1 MRRMTRRTLALLVVA
16 TLLALNAT
24 LLLVQ
29 PGLALPGSLAAYL
42 LGPKMVKAEVIIKE
56 GKTTY
61 DYRIDQGKI
70 RAVSSTSVTLYERTG
85 ELVTVP
91 VSPGARVTLGGKT
104 VLLTALK
111 KGMRAQTVR
120 NGSAPADIVQ
130 AFRR

>member
-1 MRRMTRRTLALLVVA
+1 MERMTRRTFALLVVA
-16 TLLALNAT
+16 ALLAVNAT

-42 LGPKMVKAEVIIKE
+42 LGPKMVKAEVVIKE

-61 DYRIDQGKI
+61 DYRIDQGKL

-85 ELVTVP
+85 ELVVVP

-111 KGMRAQTVR
+111 KGMRVQTLR
-120 NGSAPADIVQ
+120 NGGAPADTVQ

>member
-1 MRRMTRRTLALLVVA
+1 MTRRTFTLLVVA
-16 TLLALNAT
+16 ALLALNAT

-29 PGLALPGSLAAYL
+29 SGLALPGSLAAHL
-42 LGPKMVKAEVIIKE
+42 LGPKMVKAEIVVKE

-70 RAVSSTSVTLYERTG
+70 RAVSSTSVTLWERTG
-85 ELVTVP
+85 EVVTIP

-111 KGMRAQTVR
+111 KGMRVLTIR
-120 NGSAPADIVQ
+120 NGGAPADTVQ

>member
-1 MRRMTRRTLALLVVA
+1 MTRRTFTLLVVA
-16 TLLALNAT
+16 ALLALNAT

-29 PGLALPGSLAAYL
+29 SGLALPGSLAAHL
-42 LGPKMVKAEVIIKE
+42 LGPKMVKAEIVVKE

-70 RAVSSTSVTLYERTG
+70 RAVSSTSVTLWERTG
-85 ELVTVP
+85 EVVTIP

-111 KGMRAQTVR
+111 KGMRVQTVR
-120 NGSAPADIVQ
+120 NGGAPADTVQ

>member
-1 MRRMTRRTLALLVVA
+1 MGRMTRRTFALFAVA
-16 TLLALNAT
+16 GLLAVNAT

-29 PGLALPGSLAAYL
+29 PSLALPGSLAAWL
-42 LGPKMVKAEVIIKE
+42 LGPKMVKAEIVVKD

-61 DYRIDQGKI
+61 DYRIDQGKL
-70 RAVSSTSVTLYERTG
+70 RAVTSTSVTLYERTG
-85 ELVTVP
+85 DVVTIP

-111 KGMRAQTVR
+111 KGMRVQTVR
-120 NGSAPADIVQ
+120 NGSAPADTVQ

>member
-1 MRRMTRRTLALLVVA
+1 MTRRTFALLVVA
-16 TLLALNAT
+16 ALLALNAT
-24 LLLVQ
+24 LLLAQ
-29 PGLALPGSLAAYL
+29 SGLALPGSLAAYL
-42 LGPKMVKAEVIIKE
+42 LGPKMVKAEIVIKE

-70 RAVSSTSVTLYERTG
+70 RAVSSTSVTLWERTG
-85 ELVTVP
+85 EVVTIP

-111 KGMRAQTVR
+111 KGMRAQTIR
-120 NGSAPADIVQ
+120 NGSAPADTVQ

>member
-1 MRRMTRRTLALLVVA
+1 MSRMTRRTFTLLVVA
-16 TLLALNAT
+16 ALLALNAT

-29 PGLALPGSLAAYL
+29 SGLALPGSLAAHL
-42 LGPKMVKAEVIIKE
+42 LGPKMVKAEIVVKE

-70 RAVSSTSVTLYERTG
+70 RAVSSTSVTLWERTG
-85 ELVTVP
+85 EVVTIP

-111 KGMRAQTVR
+111 KGMRVQTVR
-120 NGSAPADIVQ
+120 NGSAPADTVQ

>member
-1 MRRMTRRTLALLVVA
+1 MGRMTRRTLALFVVA
-16 TLLALNAT
+16 GLLAVNAT

-29 PGLALPGSLAAYL
+29 PGLALPGSLAAWL
-42 LGPKMVKAEVIIKE
+42 LGPKMVKAEIVVKD
-56 GKTTY
+56 GGTTY
-61 DYRIDQGKI
+61 DYRIDQGKV
-70 RAVSSTSVTLYERTG
+70 RAVSSTSITLFERTG
-85 ELVTVP
+85 DVVTIP

-120 NGSAPADIVQ
+120 NGSAPADTVQ

>member
-1 MRRMTRRTLALLVVA
+1 MKRRTVAVLVVA
-16 TLLALNAT
+16 ALLTLNAV

-70 RAVSSTSVTLYERTG
+70 RAVSSTSVTLWERTG
-85 ELVTVP
+85 EVVTIP

-111 KGMRAQTVR
+111 KGMRAQTIR
-120 NGSAPADIVQ
+120 NGSAPADTVQ

>member
-1 MRRMTRRTLALLVVA
+1 MTRRTLALLAVA

-29 PGLALPGSLAAYL
+29 PGLALPGSLAAWL
-42 LGPKMVKAEVIIKE
+42 LGPKMVKAEIVVKD

-61 DYRIDQGKI
+61 DYRIDQGRI
-70 RAVSSTSVTLYERTG
+70 RAVSSTSVTLFERTG
-85 ELVTVP
+85 DVVAIP

-111 KGMRAQTVR
+111 KGMRVQTVR
-120 NGSAPADIVQ
+120 NGSAPADTVQ

>member
-1 MRRMTRRTLALLVVA
+1 MTRRTFTLLVVA
-16 TLLALNAT
+16 ALLAVNAT

-29 PGLALPGSLAAYL
+29 SGLALPGSLAAHL
-42 LGPKMVKAEVIIKE
+42 LGPKMVKAEIVVKE

-61 DYRIDQGKI
+61 DYRIDQGKV
-70 RAVSSTSVTLYERTG
+70 RAVSSTSLTLWERTG
-85 ELVTVP
+85 EVVTIP

-111 KGMRAQTVR
+111 KGMRVQTVR
-120 NGSAPADIVQ
+120 NGSAPADTVL

>member
-1 MRRMTRRTLALLVVA
+1 MKRRTFAVVALAALL
-16 TLLALNAT
+16 TLNAV

-29 PGLALPGSLAAYL
+29 SSLALPGSLAGYL
-42 LGPKMVKAEVIIKE
+42 LGPKMVKAEVVVKD
-56 GKTTY
+56 GGTTY

-70 RAVSSTSVTLYERTG
+70 RAVATTSLTLYERTG

-104 VLLTALK
+104 VLLTSLK
-111 KGMRAQTVR
+111 KGMRAWTMR
-120 NGSAPADIVQ
+120 NGSAPADTVQ

>member
-1 MRRMTRRTLALLVVA
+1 MKRRTVAVLAVS
-16 TLLALNAT
+16 TLLALNAV
-24 LLLVQ
+24 LFLVQ
-29 PGLALPGSLAAYL
+29 PGLALPGSLAGYL
-42 LGPKMVKAEVIIKE
+42 LGPKMVKAEIVVKE
-56 GKTTY
+56 GGTTY

-70 RAVSSTSVTLYERTG
+70 RAVAPTSLTLLERTG
-85 ELVTVP
+85 DVVTIP

-120 NGSAPADIVQ
+120 NGSAPADTVQ

>member
-1 MRRMTRRTLALLVVA
+1 MKRRTVAALAVSA
-16 TLLALNAT
+16 LLALNAI
-24 LLLVQ
+24 LFLVQ
-29 PGLALPGSLAAYL
+29 PGLALPGSLAAWL
-42 LGPKMVKAEVIIKE
+42 LGPKMVKAEIVVKD
-56 GKTTY
+56 GGTTY

-85 ELVTVP
+85 DVVTVP

-111 KGMRAQTVR
+111 KGMRVQTVR
-120 NGSAPADIVQ
+120 NGSAPADTVQ

>member
-1 MRRMTRRTLALLVVA
+1 MKRRTVAALALGA
-16 TLLALNAT
+16 LLALNAT

-29 PGLALPGSLAAYL
+29 PGLALPGSLAAWL
-42 LGPKMVKAEVIIKE
+42 LGPKMVKAEIVVKD
-56 GKTTY
+56 GGTTY

-85 ELVTVP
+85 DVVTVP

-111 KGMRAQTVR
+111 KGMRVQTVR
-120 NGSAPADIVQ
+120 NGSAPADTVQ

>member
-1 MRRMTRRTLALLVVA
+1 MKRRTFAVLVVSA
-16 TLLALNAT
+16 LLALNAA

-29 PGLALPGSLAAYL
+29 SSLALPGSLAAYL
-42 LGPKMVKAEVIIKE
+42 LGPKMVKAEIVVKD
-56 GKTTY
+56 GGTTY

-70 RAVSSTSVTLYERTG
+70 RAVTANSVTLWERTG
-85 ELVTVP
+85 DVVTVP

-111 KGMRAQTVR
+111 KGMRVQTVR
-120 NGSAPADIVQ
+120 NGSAPADTVQ

>member
-1 MRRMTRRTLALLVVA
+1 MTRRTLALLVVA
-16 TLLALNAT
+16 TLLAVNAT

-29 PGLALPGSLAAYL
+29 PGLALPGSLAAWL
-42 LGPKMVKAEVIIKE
+42 LGPKMVKAEIVVKE

-70 RAVSSTSVTLYERTG
+70 RALSSTSVTLWERTG
-85 ELVTVP
+85 EVVTIP

-111 KGMRAQTVR
+111 KGMRVQTVR
-120 NGSAPADIVQ
+120 NGSAPADTVQ

>member
-1 MRRMTRRTLALLVVA
+1 MKRRTFAVLVVSA
-16 TLLALNAT
+16 LLALNAA

-29 PGLALPGSLAAYL
+29 SSLALPGSLAAYL
-42 LGPKMVKAEVIIKE
+42 LGPKMVKAEIVVKD
-56 GKTTY
+56 GGTTY

-70 RAVSSTSVTLYERTG
+70 RAVTANSVTLWERTG
-85 ELVTVP
+85 DVVTVP

-120 NGSAPADIVQ
+120 NGSAPADTVQ

>member
-1 MRRMTRRTLALLVVA
+1 MTRRTFTLLVVA
-16 TLLALNAT
+16 ALLALNAT

-29 PGLALPGSLAAYL
+29 SGLALPGSLAAHL
-42 LGPKMVKAEVIIKE
+42 LGPKMVKAEIVVKE

-70 RAVSSTSVTLYERTG
+70 RAVSSTSLTLWERTG
-85 ELVTVP
+85 EVVTIP

-111 KGMRAQTVR
+111 KGMRVQTVR
-120 NGSAPADIVQ
+120 NGSAPADTVL

>member
-1 MRRMTRRTLALLVVA
+1 MGRMTRRTLALFVVA
-16 TLLALNAT
+16 GLLAVNAT

-29 PGLALPGSLAAYL
+29 PGLALPGSLAAWL
-42 LGPKMVKAEVIIKE
+42 LGPKMVKAEIVVKD
-56 GKTTY
+56 GGTTY

-70 RAVSSTSVTLYERTG
+70 RAVSSTSVTLFERTG
-85 ELVTVP
+85 DVVTIP

-120 NGSAPADIVQ
+120 NGSAPADTVQ

>member
-1 MRRMTRRTLALLVVA
+1 MTRRTLALLVVA

-29 PGLALPGSLAAYL
+29 PGLALPGSLAAWL
-42 LGPKMVKAEVIIKE
+42 LGPKMVKAEIVVKD

-61 DYRIDQGKI
+61 DYRIDQGRI
-70 RAVSSTSVTLYERTG
+70 RAVSSTSVTLFERTG
-85 ELVTVP
+85 DVVAIP

-111 KGMRAQTVR
+111 KGMRVQTVR
-120 NGSAPADIVQ
+120 NGSAPADTVQ

>member
-1 MRRMTRRTLALLVVA
+1 MRAVKRRTLAVLVVSA
-16 TLLALNAT
+16 LLALNAA

-29 PGLALPGSLAAYL
+29 SSLALPGSLAAYL
-42 LGPKMVKAEVIIKE
+42 LGPKMVKAEIVVKD
-56 GKTTY
+56 GGTTY

-70 RAVSSTSVTLYERTG
+70 RAVTANSVTLWERTG
-85 ELVTVP
+85 DVVTVP

-111 KGMRAQTVR
+111 KGMRVQTVR
-120 NGSAPADIVQ
+120 NRSAPADTVQ

>member
-1 MRRMTRRTLALLVVA
+1 MTRRTLALLAVA
-16 TLLALNAT
+16 GLLAVNAT

-29 PGLALPGSLAAYL
+29 PGLALPCSLAAWL
-42 LGPKMVKAEVIIKE
+42 LGPKMVKAEIVVKD
-56 GKTTY
+56 GGTTY
-61 DYRIDQGKI
+61 DYRIDQGRI
-70 RAVSSTSVTLYERTG
+70 RAVSSTSVTLFERTG
-85 ELVTVP
+85 DVVTIP

-120 NGSAPADIVQ
+120 NGGAPADTVQ